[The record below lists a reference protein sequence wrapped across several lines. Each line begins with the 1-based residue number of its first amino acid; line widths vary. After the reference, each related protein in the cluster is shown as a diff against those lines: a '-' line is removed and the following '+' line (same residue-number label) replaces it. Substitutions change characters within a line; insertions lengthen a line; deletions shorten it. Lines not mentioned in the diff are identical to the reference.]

1 MTTQAQKLLP
11 DLEKYA
17 KSLPQNFSEISD
29 ERKENLTQIANFIFE
44 KYTKNEPS
52 KLVFICTHNSRRSQF
67 AQVWAKIAANY
78 YGFDSEKI
86 QTYSGGTEV
95 TACNPRTIAALQRAG
110 VQIEAINQISAPIT
124 TANNPR
130 YAVFWGEK
138 NASLYLFSKKY
149 KDAQNPQENFC
160 AILVC
165 SAADEACPI
174 VLGAEKRIYHQ
185 YEDPKRADNQADEH
199 QIYDKTC
206 RLIATEMFYVFSI
219 LSKLTPK

>member
-17 KSLPQNFSEISD
+17 KSLPQDFSEISD

-86 QTYSGGTEV
+86 HNHKLGVMRNEGLIEGMILGRLNCDLSDQAVRVDGT
-95 TACNPRTIAALQRAG
+95 
-110 VQIEAINQISAPIT
+110 
-124 TANNPR
+124 
-130 YAVFWGEK
+130 
-138 NASLYLFSKKY
+138 
-149 KDAQNPQENFC
+149 D
-160 AILVC
+160 
-165 SAADEACPI
+165 
-174 VLGAEKRIYHQ
+174 
-185 YEDPKRADNQADEH
+185 
-199 QIYDKTC
+199 
-206 RLIATEMFYVFSI
+206 
-219 LSKLTPK
+219 LS